1 MGFVKRMKTSSK
13 VTIPNG
19 IIAPYMKK
27 ETERQSLSLTQKGLV
42 IMDVFKGQMISDVNE
57 SLTKNHL
64 CVVNVPVNMT
74 TCFYQP
80 LDVTVSGY
88 CKKFLK
94 EKFSNWYGGQFSKQ
108 LERRIKLDEAK
119 IKLTLK
125 PPHASWIIDF
135 YNEMT
140 SSNGMEITESGG
152 WKVSGIQDTIK
163 LGSKGLLSI
172 DPFKDID
179 PVINDNEAA
188 NEANQ
193 LQAICA
199 LTAKEHPLGYSRCEE
214 GENDDDDNDWE
225 WEHDR
230 GAFNALEDFLIEKFV
245 YSHR

>member
-1 MGFVKRMKTSSK
+1 
-13 VTIPNG
+13 
-19 IIAPYMKK
+19 
-27 ETERQSLSLTQKGLV
+27 
-42 IMDVFKGQMISDVNE
+42 MDVFKVQMISDVKE

-64 CVVNVPVNMT
+64 GVVNVPVNMT
-74 TCFYQP
+74 RCFYQP

-94 EKFSNWYGGQFSKQ
+94 KKFSNWYGGQFSKQ
-108 LERRIKLDEAK
+108 LERGIKLDEAK
-119 IKLTLK
+119 VKLTLK

-152 WKVSGIQDTIK
+152 WTVSGIQDTIK
-163 LGSKGLLSI
+163 LGFKGLLSI

-199 LTAKEHPLGYSRCEE
+199 LTAKEHPLGYSRYEE

-230 GAFNALEDFLIEKFV
+230 VAFNALEDFLIEKFV
-245 YSHR
+245 YSHSFL